1 MQNAPLASCTEG
13 TTSTRVTVAGPEHDF
28 KLRIARAQKR
38 TVSKVVENGLPKRVV
53 ECLTD

>member
-1 MQNAPLASCTEG
+1 
-13 TTSTRVTVAGPEHDF
+13 VTVAGPEHDF